1 MDKYLLS
8 TRRFSI
14 TSNAKAIDTICI
26 MLELEGISYEKYKLI
41 EEFEVD
47 VKKKDKGVANG

>member
-14 TSNAKAIDTICI
+14 TSNAKAIDTICA
-26 MLELEGISYEKYKLI
+26 MLELEGIAYEKYKLI
-41 EEFEVD
+41 EEFEVV